1 MGTGRGP
8 TYVGL
13 TAGLAAVVV
22 ALLANTSNPPSGQ
35 SASPGLRVPAALA
48 GSPLTGS
55 VRGAAAADQISRLH
69 GTRIEVADAVVA
81 RYGPLAL
88 WISASP
94 SPLKASALLW
104 RMNRRIAGGTPVFSP
119 PRPREFRGRTV
130 FSTNGMGQAHA
141 YYQSGTAVL
150 WLAAPPDVLDHALE
164 DLLTL
169 YP

>member
-1 MGTGRGP
+1 MGTGRVP

-55 VRGAAAADQISRLH
+55 VRGAAAVDQISRLH

-81 RYGPLAL
+81 RYGPITL
-88 WISASP
+88 WISNAP

-104 RMNRRIAGGTPVFSP
+104 RMNRRMAGGTGVFSTP
-119 PRPREFRGRTV
+119 SPRELRGRTV
-130 FSTNGMGQAHA
+130 FSTTGMGQSHA
-141 YYQSGTAVL
+141 YYQSGATVL
-150 WLAAPPDVLDHALE
+150 WLAAPPDVLDHALQ
-164 DLLTL
+164 DLLTH